1 MVIWEARQ
9 QARQAVIR
17 RIEAEGKVKVSLMS
31 AAEIGRLAK
40 EHLLVHSAELL
51 RAAEASGTE
60 RRLVNRAAKS
70 VCGSPVQNGE
80 QK

>member
-1 MVIWEARQ
+1 
-9 QARQAVIR
+9 
-17 RIEAEGKVKVSLMS
+17 MS

-51 RAAEASGTE
+51 RAAEASGTVRNLRLEHE
-60 RRLVNRAAKS
+60 RRLVDRPAKS